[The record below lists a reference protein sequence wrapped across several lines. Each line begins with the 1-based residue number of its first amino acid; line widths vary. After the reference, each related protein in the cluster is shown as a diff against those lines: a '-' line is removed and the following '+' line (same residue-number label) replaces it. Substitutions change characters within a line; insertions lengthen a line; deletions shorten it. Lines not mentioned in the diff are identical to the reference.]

1 VLVLA
6 RLRLVLAGNYTV
18 CDGKSGTDD
27 DDDNGAELALSLFCV
42 GVECVLDGV
51 GRV

>member
-1 VLVLA
+1 MLVLA
-6 RLRLVLAGNYTV
+6 RLRRVAAGNYTV